1 MKKYIISFIIVVIF
15 TYGCSFTTYNI
26 NTSLTLDNVTT
37 LVKKHT
43 PNYCNYRGKA
53 GVSIEADQNV
63 SFTILLNK
71 KCNEEVLI
79 NVLGALN
86 NPVASIK
93 YEDNKLEVK
102 TQSEENTQAI
112 KEIADNS
119 IFHMIS
125 FFKSPVALPKDK
137 SKISFSSSSYIF
149 TDESGD
155 KLYAD
160 DKFRIYKY
168 EAGKVVSE
176 YGWDKD
182 EDILNYIKVTSPNGK
197 VTIKFLNKK
206 GWSSK
211 DD

>member
-1 MKKYIISFIIVVIF
+1 MKKYILSLIIVIFF
-15 TYGCSFTTYNI
+15 TYGCTVTKYNI
-26 NTSLTLDNVTT
+26 NTSLTLDDVSS
-37 LVKKHT
+37 LVRQNT
-43 PNYCNYRGKA
+43 PELCNYRGKA
-53 GVSIEADQNV
+53 SVSIESEQNV

-71 KCNEEVLI
+71 KCNDEVLI

-93 YEDNKLEVK
+93 YENHQLDVK

-112 KEIADNS
+112 KQIADNS

-125 FFKSPVALPKDK
+125 FFKSPVALPEND
-137 SKISFSSSSYIF
+137 SKISFSNSSYIF

-155 KLYAD
+155 KIYAD

-168 EAGKVVSE
+168 SAGKVISE
-176 YGWDKD
+176 YGWDSD
-182 EDILNYIKVTSPNGK
+182 EDILKYIKVTSPNGK

-206 GWSSK
+206 GWSGRNG
-211 DD
+211 